1 MKAAVTRDEGVA
13 TLKSD
18 GKGRTSLD
26 IPWAYIKEK
35 DDEGLELR
43 FQNDQGED
51 IVKTT
56 VYECYDKVGSLSLP
70 LGQEA
75 VNALVLSSGNQSF
88 YYVYVA
94 GLPKALK
101 AVVNG
106 TLTTAFVRKEES
118 SATLKDQKVAAAA
131 PVIDSP
137 ELAQGSEPEK
147 AGGTLLVKI
156 LLAFVLLL
164 VLAALIWWFFFKE
177 GEAQKSVVT
186 DPVATQNEQPAATVK
201 DNAVSASGST
211 GKVCELGFSQDD
223 KALLDACMASKPS
236 DEELLKLA
244 STSFANGRCMIGTRI
259 YSSLGRTGAKGA
271 ALAYARFFDPKSNQQ
286 SDCVKKDGS
295 QAKYW
300 YEKSLKSSDPEDV
313 NQAREALKP

>member
-26 IPWAYIKEK
+26 IPCAFIKEK
-35 DDEGLELR
+35 DDEGLELC
-43 FQNDQGED
+43 FQNDHGED

-56 VYECYDKVGSLSLP
+56 VYAYDDKVGFLSLP
-70 LGQEA
+70 LGQEV

-106 TLTTAFVRKEES
+106 TLTTAFVHKEES
-118 SATLKDQKVAAAA
+118 PAYLKDQEVGVA
-131 PVIDSP
+131 PVIESP
-137 ELAQGSEPEK
+137 KISQGSEPKK
-147 AGGTLLVKI
+147 AGVALLVKI
-156 LLAFVLLL
+156 VLA
-164 VLAALIWWFFFKE
+164 LAALLLIAALVWWFLSKNGAE
-177 GEAQKSVVT
+177 QTKPLT
-186 DPVATQNEQPAATVK
+186 DPAVTAKEHPVAAVK
-201 DNAVSASGST
+201 DNAASVPKST
-211 GKVCELGFSQDD
+211 KVCELGFSQDD

-244 STSFANGRCMIGTRI
+244 SASFANGRCMIGTRI

-286 SDCVKKDGS
+286 SDCGKKDGS

-300 YEKSLKSSDPEDV
+300 YEKSLKSSDPEDL